1 MTRRLSGGLVVARS
15 VPANLIMGFLG
26 VGKTTAIR
34 GLLARHP
41 AGERWAVLV
50 NEFGQVGID
59 EQLVTGGGVAVKQ
72 VPGGCLCCVSSA
84 AFAAGLVQLLRE
96 HRPHR
101 VLIEPSGIGHPT
113 QVIHQLTGA
122 DFATALELR
131 ASITLV
137 DARKLADPRYTG
149 HPAFTDQLEVAD
161 VVVGNK
167 LDGYAPA
174 DRQRFM
180 DMARAFDPPKEALT
194 MVEQGRFPV
203 ELLDAPRR
211 VRQGRFPDAHDHHHH
226 GEGEATRR
234 AGPTGEAEGG
244 WLWVEG
250 VAADTH
256 SVGWRIRDSVRFR
269 RARLEAWLSGLGAH
283 RVKGVV
289 ATDAGW
295 LEVNLADGVL
305 QMVPA
310 AGALDSRLEV
320 IAFGSHLDGSELDRG
335 LRHCALDHGPP

>member
-1 MTRRLSGGLVVARS
+1 MAKP

-41 AGERWAVLV
+41 TAERWAVLV

-59 EQLVTGGGVAVKQ
+59 EQLVAGGGVAVKQ

-84 AFAAGLVQLLRE
+84 AFAAGLVQLLRQ

-149 HPAFTDQLEVAD
+149 HPAFTDQLEEAD

-167 LDGYAPA
+167 LDGYTAA
-174 DRQRFM
+174 DRHRFM
-180 DMARAFDPPKEALT
+180 DMARAFDPPKEAVT
-194 MVEQGRFPV
+194 MVEQGRFPL

-211 VRQGRFPDAHDHHHH
+211 VRQGRFPDAHDHHHGEGVAAH
-226 GEGEATRR
+226 RVGPAGAGEGED
-234 AGPTGEAEGG
+234 G

-256 SVGWRIRDSVRFR
+256 SVGWRIPDSVRFR
-269 RARLEAWLSGLGAH
+269 RARLEAWLAGLVAH

-320 IAFGSHLDGSELDRG
+320 IAFGSHLDGAELDRS
-335 LRHCALDHGPP
+335 LRHCVMGDGPP

>member
-1 MTRRLSGGLVVARS
+1 MARS

-59 EQLVTGGGVAVKQ
+59 EQLLAPGGVAVKQ

-84 AFAAGLVQLLRE
+84 AFGAGLVQLLRQ

-113 QVIHQLTGA
+113 QVINQLTGA

-174 DRQRFM
+174 DRDRFM
-180 DMARAFDPPKEALT
+180 DMARAFDPPKEAVV
-194 MVEQGRFPV
+194 MVEQGHFPLQ
-203 ELLDAPRR
+203 LLDAPRR
-211 VRQGRFPDAHDHHHH
+211 PREGRFPAAHDHHGHDD
-226 GEGEATRR
+226 EAL
-234 AGPTGEAEGG
+234 AGRLPTAGDDG
-244 WLWVEG
+244 WLRVEG
-250 VAADTH
+250 VAADAH
-256 SVGWRIRDSVRFR
+256 SVGWRIRGSVHLR
-269 RARLEAWLSGLGAH
+269 RGAFEAWLSGMVEH

-295 LEVNLADGVL
+295 LAVNLADGVL
-305 QMVPA
+305 QMASVDP
-310 AGALDSRLEV
+310 GAESRLEV
-320 IAFGSHLDGSELDRG
+320 IAFGGGLDAGALDRA
-335 LRHCALDHGPP
+335 LRCCAVDPPAGSGSHPPGS